1 MILDYNKCQKLMDSF
16 NNTIITEVSPIGY
29 TSNEKLPIR
38 HFILG
43 NGSKQVVVAGS
54 QHANEITTVT
64 FVLNLMS
71 YLVKNNIVFE
81 DLTIH
86 FIPILNP
93 EGYVVIS
100 SAIKEKLGKNATD
113 NEITKF
119 CFDYY
124 KAYREDTRNKES
136 SIKQH
141 QKLFEDINEKAIKE
155 YSILKDSVGE
165 ILIPHPKGS
174 IIDWASNG
182 SGIDLNSNTKEN
194 IKESKTY
201 NKSLAYNNLRVD
213 IPSPIGH
220 PGNNQSKN
228 FTQEVEVIS
237 LQQLLDKLKNS
248 CTMFLNYH
256 SVGGLIYQ
264 RPENDDKF
272 ITSYNYILSKFYQEN
287 TIKNASKYDIIK
299 SQSGR
304 AISVNDQLRQKYP
317 GNILVELSPMGGNPI
332 GPFGD
337 PINIKNTIES
347 NIYSFIYTMSNLDK
361 ITLLTNKS
369 LEDSA
374 TSTEEIYKDIDKL
387 YEQNKRSR

>member
-54 QHANEITTVT
+54 QHANEIITVT

-141 QKLFEDINEKAIKE
+141 QKLFEDINEKSIKE

-194 IKESKTY
+194 IKEPKTY

-287 TIKNASKYDIIK
+287 TIKNASKYDIVK
-299 SQSGR
+299 GQSGR

-337 PINIKNTIES
+337 PNNIKNTIES

-387 YEQNKRSR
+387 YEQNKRSH

>member
-54 QHANEITTVT
+54 QHANEIITVT

-194 IKESKTY
+194 IKEPKTY

-287 TIKNASKYDIIK
+287 TIKNASKYDIVK
-299 SQSGR
+299 GQSGK

-337 PINIKNTIES
+337 PNNIKNTIES

-369 LEDSA
+369 LEDST
-374 TSTEEIYKDIDKL
+374 TSTKEIYKDIDKL